1 MENDILIK
9 ARRKSIAEKYFKFKP
24 KKKKNE
30 PPPYIL
36 YSSLEEEQE
45 LYELNKIKKHLQK
58 ESKNIRPIISI
69 ETLEIDLKEN
79 YWIEWWKKSLL
90 GLYQKL
96 WLPIN
101 DDSQNYDISFSG
113 DGEILK
119 SITQKSWFTQS
130 QIIPR
135 NGKWSNLTCPS
146 LQFDDIESDLDLKTK
161 MIRIY
166 PNKEQKLK
174 LRKWMGISRLI
185 YNKTIELNK
194 KKKLP
199 SLSFFKV
206 TKYILNKV
214 EKYAKKH
221 NFFDDFKNMN
231 LEAKRQSVNDALKAI
246 KNGILKYGKTKE
258 ISNFKFRSKKD
269 PTQNLYIRQDCIGDN
284 KFFVRALKDMKTSQD
299 FIKPQHDSRLIV
311 KKNKQWILC
320 IPFFKDEEEKE
331 EGEANKTG
339 ICSLDPGNRTFQTF
353 YSPTMAGKIGD
364 GDKNRLFRLCLRTD
378 KLQSKISKNHGNKKR
393 NMIKAYHRI
402 ITRIKNLTSEI
413 HWKTA
418 RFLCSNF
425 ETIIL
430 PKFETQSMITKKS
443 GKNKLHSKTCRQML
457 TWSHFTFQQRLKSKA
472 KEMKSNVIIT
482 TEEYTSKTCPCCGNI
497 HKKLKSQKIFKCPE
511 CNITIDR
518 DINGARN
525 VYIRFLTKL
534 KSNDHLRSLRWEMPP
549 NLRATILFLNCNY
562 L

>member
-9 ARRKSIAEKYFKFKP
+9 PKKYFKFKP

-30 PPPYIL
+30 FPLYIL

-58 ESKNIRPIISI
+58 ESKTIRPTISI
-69 ETLEIDLKEN
+69 ETLETDLKED

-96 WLPIN
+96 WLPIK
-101 DDSQNYDISFSG
+101 DDSQNYDIGFSG
-113 DGEILK
+113 NREILK
-119 SITQKSWFTQS
+119 NIAQKSWFTQS
-130 QIIPR
+130 QIIPM
-135 NGKWSNLTCPS
+135 NEKWSKSTCLS
-146 LQFDDIESDLDLKTK
+146 LPFNNIESEELNLKTR

-166 PNKEQKLK
+166 PNEEQKLL
-174 LRKWMGISRLI
+174 LRKWMGISRMI
-185 YNKTIELNK
+185 YNKTIEANK
-194 KKKLP
+194 SKKLP
-199 SLSFFKV
+199 SLSFIKARE
-206 TKYILNKV
+206 YILEKV
-214 EKYAKKH
+214 KKYAKKKG
-221 NFFDDFKNMN
+221 FLKDFKDMN
-231 LEAKRQSVNDALKAI
+231 SEAKRQSVNDALKAI

-269 PTQNLYIRQDCIGDN
+269 PTQNLHITKQCIIDN
-284 KFFVRALKDMKTSQD
+284 AIFVKKLDFMKTSED
-299 FIKPQHDSRLIV
+299 FEKAKHDSRLII

-320 IPFFKDEEEKE
+320 LPFSKDKKEEESKI
-331 EGEANKTG
+331 G

-353 YSPTMAGKIGD
+353 YSPTIAGKIGD
-364 GDKNRLFRLCLRTD
+364 GDKNRLFRLCLRSD

-413 HWKTA
+413 HWKAA

-425 ETIIL
+425 ETIVL
-430 PKFETQSMITKKS
+430 PKFETQSMATKKKRKS
-443 GKNKLHSKTCRQML
+443 GKGRLNNKTCRQML

-472 KEMKSNVIIT
+472 KEMKNNVIIT

-497 HKKLKSQKIFKCPE
+497 HQKLNSNKIFKCPK
-511 CNITIDR
+511 CNTTIDR

-534 KSNDHLRSLRWEMPP
+534 KSNDHLRSLRWEIPP
-549 NLRATILFLNCNY
+549 FYEQQSCF
-562 L
+562 